1 MHTCYFCNNT
11 FVQKFNLQRH
21 IADKRCKGTI
31 ISDLNLINDLLEEKQ
46 KEIEKLKQQNV
57 TNIGDHSVTAIGNN
71 NINMKIEININP
83 ITKLDISHI

>member
-46 KEIEKLKQQNV
+46 KEIDRLKQQQV
-57 TNIGDHSVTAIGNN
+57 TNINGEHGITAIGNN
-71 NINMKIEININP
+71 KIGRASCRERVYA
-83 ITKLDISHI
+83 